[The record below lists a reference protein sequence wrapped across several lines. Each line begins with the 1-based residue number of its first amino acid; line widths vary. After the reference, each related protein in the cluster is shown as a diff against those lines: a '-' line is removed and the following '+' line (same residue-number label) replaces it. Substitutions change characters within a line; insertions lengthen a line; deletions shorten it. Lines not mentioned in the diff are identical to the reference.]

1 MTDCRIVTSIGPR
14 KFRDNAEKS
23 KEEFS
28 NFHGR
33 NKDNTFNTFLGTR
46 IDSQDFQIIFKIS
59 NVVNTTKKKKKY
71 KSWGQKMNLQA
82 LLKKMEAILNDQLK
96 NLIQETTSPLQE
108 QKNQAEIESQLEQ
121 NFFSDN
127 DAIKKKEENF

>member
-1 MTDCRIVTSIGPR
+1 
-14 KFRDNAEKS
+14 
-23 KEEFS
+23 
-28 NFHGR
+28 
-33 NKDNTFNTFLGTR
+33 
-46 IDSQDFQIIFKIS
+46 
-59 NVVNTTKKKKKY
+59 
-71 KSWGQKMNLQA
+71 MNLQA

-127 DAIKKKEENF
+127 DAIKKRKKTSNEYHSMGVKSRNFLTNIA

>member
-1 MTDCRIVTSIGPR
+1 
-14 KFRDNAEKS
+14 
-23 KEEFS
+23 
-28 NFHGR
+28 
-33 NKDNTFNTFLGTR
+33 
-46 IDSQDFQIIFKIS
+46 
-59 NVVNTTKKKKKY
+59 
-71 KSWGQKMNLQA
+71 MNLQA

>member
-1 MTDCRIVTSIGPR
+1 MTDCRIVTSIGLR
-14 KFRDNAEKS
+14 KFRANAEKP

-59 NVVNTTKKKKKY
+59 NVVNTTKKKR
-71 KSWGQKMNLQA
+71 N
-82 LLKKMEAILNDQLK
+82 I
-96 NLIQETTSPLQE
+96 
-108 QKNQAEIESQLEQ
+108 
-121 NFFSDN
+121 NFGDE
-127 DAIKKKEENF
+127 K

>member
-1 MTDCRIVTSIGPR
+1 
-14 KFRDNAEKS
+14 
-23 KEEFS
+23 
-28 NFHGR
+28 
-33 NKDNTFNTFLGTR
+33 
-46 IDSQDFQIIFKIS
+46 
-59 NVVNTTKKKKKY
+59 
-71 KSWGQKMNLQA
+71 MNLQA

-108 QKNQAEIESQLEQ
+108 QKNQAEIGSQLEQ